1 MSDHFHEGQ
10 YIVGEVTPITA
21 NEQIPPIFDYIEYDF
36 NKHSVWELF
45 LLSKSYIFL
54 PLYWHAAY
62 AEATYIF
69 ERADLEQVVST
80 KIMHWDMSSRTKI
93 DITHKVAAYL
103 DDETILPEITIVSE
117 NEAHIRCTYWSH
129 WFGLFRTNTR
139 IIKEN
144 ITTTITLL
152 STENLVEYDCGMVL

>member
-1 MSDHFHEGQ
+1 
-10 YIVGEVTPITA
+10 
-21 NEQIPPIFDYIEYDF
+21 
-36 NKHSVWELF
+36 
-45 LLSKSYIFL
+45 
-54 PLYWHAAY
+54 
-62 AEATYIF
+62 
-69 ERADLEQVVST
+69 
-80 KIMHWDMSSRTKI
+80 MSSRTKI

-144 ITTTITLL
+144 SLPLTEVRSLIFCQWCNMLL
-152 STENLVEYDCGMVL
+152 HNQPRCLCRCLIYLKAHYL

>member
-36 NKHSVWELF
+36 NKQSVWELF

-103 DDETILPEITIVSE
+103 DDETILPEITIISE
-117 NEAHIRCTYWSH
+117 NEAHIRCTYWNH

-144 ITTTITLL
+144 TTTTFTHL